1 MLNGMNDQN
10 CSKQIYTEREIAEL
24 LSEFE
29 GRFDTSDFVFEDIW
43 FWPLIRTQLAWRAFY
58 PRLLTKRKKRN
69 LVFRIRDKCLQLGR
83 RFRHEFLSNCSNIV
97 GKTRSREDVIAFVR
111 ATRAKLENGIYIDTI
126 CGALGEKI
134 TKNRVS
140 VKYCNWEET
149 NFPKPTR
156 YSVANIGKAVF
167 NSVYSNPRN
176 PPIGLPNSFSRVH
189 DFAENC
195 LGIRYS
201 VDDYRSLV
209 HNITSR
215 ANFFEKRL
223 RAARPRLI
231 ITDCWYDW
239 PLASARLAA
248 NRLNIPTLELQH
260 GIQEHCHPCF
270 HMWNCLPP
278 PGKQNPFPNL
288 IWLWGNAADSLF
300 NRNLMPT
307 ARIVG
312 GHVHLLSRKRELI
325 RDVSSLQHTTLRIG
339 YTLTHPLQPLVED
352 LRKAISSC
360 PKDWCWFFRRHPS
373 DRDGKEI
380 VRTLKAELKMHNIDI
395 SSGQY
400 VTLPDFWNMIDVHV
414 SHESTAAL
422 ESLAFGLP
430 AIITRKESIPSF
442 QRWIDQGVMIGCTDP
457 LSLTDSIHSVMK
469 IPSQNCQLASESI
482 FGSNDS
488 LENGVATIIREFNLF
503 S

>member
-1 MLNGMNDQN
+1 MTDVSYSQ
-10 CSKQIYTEREIAEL
+10 QIYSVHEIAEL
-24 LSEFE
+24 LAEIE
-29 GRFDTSDFVFEDIW
+29 LQIDASDWVFEDIW
-43 FWPLIRTQLAWRAFY
+43 FWPLVRAQLAWRALT
-58 PRLLTKRKKRN
+58 PRFTSRGRRSNILQ
-69 LVFRIRDKCLQLGR
+69 RIRSKCIIYGK
-83 RFRHEFLSNCSNIV
+83 RFRHGIY
-97 GKTRSREDVIAFVR
+97 SRYDPFRKKKDANDFVIAFVR
-111 ATRAKLENGIYIDTI
+111 ATRAKRENGIYIDTI
-126 CGALGEKI
+126 CGAFGEKL
-134 TKNRVS
+134 TKNGIR
-140 VKYCNWEET
+140 VKYWNWEDV
-149 NFPKPTR
+149 NFPKPTP
-156 YSVANIGKAVF
+156 YSVVNIGKSVF
-167 NSVYSNPRN
+167 DSVYSNLKN
-176 PPIGLPNSFSRVH
+176 QPIRIPNAFSRIQH
-189 DFAENC
+189 FAENC
-195 LGIRYS
+195 LRIKYS

-209 HNITSR
+209 HNISTQAS
-215 ANFFEKRL
+215 FFEKRL
-223 RAARPRLI
+223 RAARPKLI

-278 PGKQNPFPNL
+278 PGIRNPFPNL

-300 NRNLMPT
+300 NRNLMPA

-312 GHVHLLSRKRELI
+312 GHLHLLSRKRELS
-325 RDVSSLQHTTLRIG
+325 RDVSILQSKTLRIG

-373 DRDGKEI
+373 DRDGNEI

-400 VTLPDFWNMIDVHV
+400 ATLPDFWNLIDVHV

-430 AIITRKESIPSF
+430 AIITRRESVPSF

-457 LSLTDSIHSVMK
+457 IDLDDAILRATT
-469 IPSQNCQLASESI
+469 IPVERCEATAREL
-482 FGSNDS
+482 FGSETAVERGLS
-488 LENGVATIIREFNLF
+488 VVIKTIGLAPFKNV
-503 S
+503 